1 MLAYQMVFSA
11 EVEVTRY
18 IQSDR
23 GAKWLQLGDAKERR
37 GRQLSDFFK
46 CLLCTWHSV
55 RQKSGTAVSR
65 SAVVPALN
73 ELRLLQDTH

>member
-23 GAKWLQLGDAKERR
+23 GAKWLQLGDAEERR
-37 GRQLSDFFK
+37 GRQLSDFQMF
-46 CLLCTWHSV
+46 
-55 RQKSGTAVSR
+55 AVHLAR
-65 SAVVPALN
+65 C
-73 ELRLLQDTH
+73 